1 VSEFRVVILDDEA
14 WTRDTIKRIGHWRE
28 LGFRIAGE
36 ASDGA
41 SGLECIRLLDPHLVI
56 TDMKMPGLDGIQ
68 VLQELQRQHSKARII
83 VISGF
88 SDYTYTRQ
96 AVASHAVDYLL
107 KPVDPEEFNA
117 VLQRCAEDLRT
128 SRQEPG
134 AATLPPVLQ
143 GVDSQWLKDYQEA
156 RDVIRH
162 SLDSLSEPG
171 LQEAGERLRSLLAVC
186 PTASRL
192 PVLVKLS
199 YELFSLLE
207 EQVILWL
214 ADGDPRFQPA
224 LISCA
229 VGEQTTV
236 DEILDHYGALAR
248 DFMALRATESQRQHR
263 VDIRPIRRYLE
274 THYQDEITLDGL
286 SKDFAI
292 SKEYLCSIFKK
303 ENGCTVTEYLTRI
316 RLDKARD
323 LITHYQLPLQKIPE
337 MVGYMDI
344 PHFYRSFKRRFGL
357 APGAFREASKGKN
370 PIEDNTSH

>member
-1 VSEFRVVILDDEA
+1 MSEFRVVILDDEA
-14 WTRDTIKRIGHWRE
+14 WTRDTIKRIGRWRE

-41 SGLECIRLLDPHLVI
+41 SGLECIRLLDPHLII
-56 TDMKMPGLDGIQ
+56 TDMKMPGLDGTQ

-107 KPVDPEEFNA
+107 KPVDPDEFNA
-117 VLQRCAEDLRT
+117 VLQRCAEDLHAG
-128 SRQEPG
+128 QPEPG
-134 AATLPPVLQ
+134 AASLPSVLQ

-162 SLDSLSEPG
+162 SLDSLSDAG
-171 LQEAGERLRSLLAVC
+171 IQEAGARLRSLLAVC
-186 PTASRL
+186 PPASRL
-192 PVLVKLS
+192 PILVKLS

-236 DEILDHYGALAR
+236 DEILEHYSALAR
-248 DFMALRATESQRQHR
+248 DFMALRTSEAQRQHR
-263 VDIRPIRRYLE
+263 VDIRPVRRYLE
-274 THYQDEITLDGL
+274 THYQEEITLDGL

-357 APGAFREASKGKN
+357 APGAFREASKAKN